1 MLSIIGFTLI
11 LIILVI
17 CCVKSQRRARINA
30 ANRNANEVIEGEV
43 SPEEDQRLIEQD
55 KPPLINTVD
64 QGIPGD
70 ILLPSA
76 EELHNNVDDDNDNN
90 ELYGSRVLKES
101 HIEQEAQEV

>member
-1 MLSIIGFTLI
+1 M
-11 LIILVI
+11 
-17 CCVKSQRRARINA
+17 KSQRRARRNA
-30 ANRNANEVIEGEV
+30 ANRNVNDVIEGEV

-76 EELHNNVDDDNDNN
+76 EELHNNVDDDNENN

-101 HIEQEAQEV
+101 HME